1 MAARSQIKGFT
12 LLELLVAI
20 TIFAI
25 VAIMAMGGFNQ
36 LVRQRSIA
44 ATTMERVRN
53 LQRCVTRMSQDLEQ
67 LSARPIR
74 DATSAIDIPALSVGN
89 DGVEIFEF
97 SRAGWS
103 NPTGLNRSTLQRVRY
118 RLVDHKLYR
127 DYWPVLDRTLNT
139 VPVQVQLLDKVSNV
153 TVRYMDNTG
162 QWQSTWPPG
171 ASSSTN
177 TNTSNGNPT
186 ANYPPRYLPIAIEFT
201 LTLEDW
207 GDIKRIVEV
216 PTL

>member
-1 MAARSQIKGFT
+1 MEARLQTKGFT

-25 VAIMAMGGFNQ
+25 VAIMAMGGYNQ
-36 LVRQRSIA
+36 LLRQRSIA

-74 DATSAIDIPALSVGN
+74 DATSAIDIPALSVGS

-127 DYWPVLDRTLNT
+127 DYWPVLDRTLND

-171 ASSSTN
+171 GSST
-177 TNTSNGNPT
+177 TSNGNST

-207 GDIKRIVEV
+207 GDIKRVVEV